1 MRTNPRPLGLIAL
14 LAVAAA
20 ILAGLAGRDR
30 ATPQH
35 ATAPTGPGQAHAAT
49 DKREKARRDPL
60 LELGARFA
68 LAARN
73 WTPATYAESWQQ
85 QIELAGGRYRRALEA
100 RQPGPVELRAL
111 REDRARSKAQLVR
124 AQRDPRIEEPK
135 ALLLVTLNETTVAG
149 GQTVRG
155 LTLNQVELLRLARR
169 WRVVGF
175 TVRPGGATPGSGSL
189 ER

>member
-1 MRTNPRPLGLIAL
+1 MCRNPTPLALIAV
-14 LAVAAA
+14 LAVGAA

-35 ATAPTGPGQAHAAT
+35 ATGPTSPRQEHAAT

-85 QIELAGGRYRRALEA
+85 QIGLAGGRYRRDLEI
-100 RQPGPVELRAL
+100 RRPGPVELRAL
-111 REDRARSKAQLVR
+111 REDRARSKATLARARRDRRAEEQEALV
-124 AQRDPRIEEPK
+124 
-135 ALLLVTLNETTVAG
+135 LVTLNETTVAG

-155 LTLNQVELLRLARR
+155 LTVNQVGLRRLARR

-175 TVRPGGATPGSGSL
+175 TVLPGGATPGSGS
-189 ER
+189 